1 MPSID
6 VTDATFEAEVVARS
20 AEVPVVVDLWAPW
33 CGPCRTLGPI
43 IERVIDATEGRVVL
57 VKVNVDDNPR
67 ISQAFQV
74 QSIPAVFAVKDR
86 KVIESF
92 VGAIPEAQI
101 KAWVAKIVPAKSAAD
116 TLIDDG
122 LSTGRRESF
131 EQALALEP
139 GNARGVVALAELMV
153 ANGENEA
160 ALALLAR
167 IPETPEVTRVAAL
180 ARVGTPA
187 DDALETIAEL
197 ESLLPMVKADEV
209 ARQRYVDLLA
219 VLGEDPR
226 VPALRRKLTA
236 QLF

>member
-1 MPSID
+1 MPYVD

-43 IERVIDATEGRVVL
+43 IERVVDGTEGRAVL
-57 VKVNVDDNPR
+57 VKVNVDENPR

-74 QSIPAVFAVKDR
+74 QSIPAVFAIKDR
-86 KVIESF
+86 KVVDSF

-101 KAWVAKIVPAKSAAD
+101 KAWVAKFAPAKSQAD

-122 LSTGRRESF
+122 LATGRRELL

-139 GNARGVVALAELMV
+139 GNTRGVVALAEKMV
-153 ANGENEA
+153 ADGENEN
-160 ALALLAR
+160 ALALLSR
-167 IPETPEVTRVAAL
+167 IPETADVTRVAAL
-180 ARVGTPA
+180 ARIGTPA
-187 DDALETIAEL
+187 DDTADTLAEL
-197 ESLLPMVKADEV
+197 ESLLHTVKADET
-209 ARQRYVDLLA
+209 AKQRYLDLLEL
-219 VLGEDPR
+219 LGADPR

-236 QLF
+236 TLF